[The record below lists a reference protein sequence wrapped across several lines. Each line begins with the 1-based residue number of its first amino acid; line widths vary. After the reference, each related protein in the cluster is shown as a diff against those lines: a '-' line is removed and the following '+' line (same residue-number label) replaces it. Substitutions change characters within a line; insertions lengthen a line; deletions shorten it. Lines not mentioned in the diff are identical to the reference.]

1 MIPFRENGTHYKI
14 TGQERTPVKI
24 WRNSDAR
31 VLLAPFLPFSK
42 SWLFN
47 HVTRAQFVV
56 LSMAFFTFILYKSE
70 LLQIGTILVV
80 IVVAIKFLLLLRILR
95 NLWTVGLWAFFNFVL
110 FRYERLHNLLFLVL
124 IRCLLSLFLWLQ
136 WKFLLL
142 LRFLRHLRSFQ
153 GPSSPFFFLSLE
165 FGYVCY
171 SCYSCH
177 ICYSVLLDSG
187 FLEALLGLFSFYV

>member
-1 MIPFRENGTHYKI
+1 MIPFSESGTHYKI
-14 TGQERTPVKI
+14 TGQERIPVKI
-24 WRNSDAR
+24 WRNSDER
-31 VLLAPFLPFSK
+31 VLLAPFLPFSN

-47 HVTRAQFVV
+47 HVTQAQFVV

-70 LLQIGTILVV
+70 LLQIRTILVV
-80 IVVAIKFLLLLRILR
+80 IDVAIKFLLLLRLLR
-95 NLWTVGLWAFFNFVL
+95 SLWTVGLWAFFNFVL
-110 FRYERLHNLLFLVL
+110 FRYGRLQNLLFLVL

-142 LRFLRHLRSFQ
+142 LRFLRHLRTFQ
-153 GPSSPFFFLSLE
+153 GPSSPFFLSLE

-187 FLEALLGLFSFYV
+187 FLEVLLGLFPF

>member
-1 MIPFRENGTHYKI
+1 MEPI
-14 TGQERTPVKI
+14 TK
-24 WRNSDAR
+24 
-31 VLLAPFLPFSK
+31 LLDKNVSQLRYEETVRRGCFWPLSCR
-42 SWLFN
+42 SVILGYST
-47 HVTRAQFVV
+47 HVTQAQFVV

-70 LLQIGTILVV
+70 LLQIGIN
-80 IVVAIKFLLLLRILR
+80 VAIKFLLLLRILR

-110 FRYERLHNLLFLVL
+110 FRYERLQNLLFLVL

-142 LRFLRHLRSFQ
+142 LRFLRHLRTFQ
-153 GPSSPFFFLSLE
+153 GPCSPFFLSLE

-177 ICYSVLLDSG
+177 MCYSVLLDSD
-187 FLEALLGLFSFYV
+187 FLEALLGLFPF